1 MLSVTGVGADTGA
14 RRTGTGVERA
24 GGMGVAAARA
34 QLRSSYRLSP
44 GTLSRLRALA
54 DLRSA
59 EDETALAMETPLA
72 VERVE

>member
-1 MLSVTGVGADTGA
+1 MLSVTGVGVDTGA

-24 GGMGVAAARA
+24 GGTSVAAARA
-34 QLRSSYRLSP
+34 QLRSSHGLSP

-59 EDETALAMETPLA
+59 EEETALAMKTPIA